1 MTTEHPFA
9 PYVRILGKGPH
20 SARALTFDE
29 AKAAAAMIMSGAV
42 EREQLGALLCLMRV
56 QSETPDELAGFVGAV
71 REAIAAKAAAFPK
84 VDLDWSSYAGKSRQP
99 SWFLLAALLL
109 AQNGVRIFM
118 QVAEDHTEGR
128 LFSPAA
134 LESLG
139 LKAAHSLAEA
149 GEQLDARCFSFMG
162 IEHLSPRLHEIMGLK
177 PLLGLRTP
185 VHTVGRMLN
194 PLRATASMVGVY
206 HPAYRATHQEAAAL
220 LGDQRMAVFKGDGGE
235 AERRPEK
242 VCSTRVILDGTM
254 SEEDWPALLPEGAKP
269 KITGL
274 DPAPMKDLW
283 TGVLQDEFA
292 QATVTGTAAIALRV
306 LGKAGSP
313 LEAQKLAD
321 EMWAKRDKGKLGA

>member
-1 MTTEHPFA
+1 MTAEHPFA
-9 PYVRILGKGPH
+9 PFVRILGKGPH
-20 SARALTFDE
+20 SARALTFEE
-29 AKAAAAMIMSGAV
+29 AKTAAAMIMDGSV

-56 QSETPDELAGFVGAV
+56 QSETPGELAGFVGAV
-71 REAIAAKAAAFPK
+71 RDSIAKNSQPFPK

-109 AQNGVRIFM
+109 AQNGIRVFM

-128 LFSPAA
+128 LFSTEA

-139 LKAAHSLAEA
+139 LKPATSLADVGA
-149 GEQLDARCFSFMG
+149 QLDKHCFSFMP
-162 IEHLSPRLHEIMGLK
+162 IAHLSPRLDEIMSLK

-194 PLRATASMVGVY
+194 PLRASASMVGVH
-206 HPAYRATHQEAAAL
+206 HPAYRPTHQEAAAL

-242 VCSTRVILDGTM
+242 VCTVNLILNGQM
-254 SEEDWPALLPEGAKP
+254 SVEDWPALLPETAKP

-274 DPAPMKDLW
+274 DPAPLKALW
-283 TGVLQDEFA
+283 TAALQDEFA
-292 QATVTGTAAIALRV
+292 EASVTGTAAIALRMM
-306 LGKAGSP
+306 GRAATP
-313 LEAQKLAD
+313 NEAQKMAD
-321 EMWAKRDKGKLGA
+321 NLWAKRDKGKIGA